1 MKRLCPE
8 GVEYYNGPVFSGHKG
23 RAATPV
29 NSQQLCQRGQGVHKL
44 QPDKDS
50 SMEAGRSA
58 QIPASVFCKSV
69 TPGLGDHTPMQVSHP
84 RVHGLHK
91 LNLMGLKKQKR
102 RTGSYVG
109 RDVGWFWEELGGRG
123 SYDKNIPYKIF
134 KGLRIFKK
142 NISESVVNDWGR
154 GWPLGQQC

>member
-1 MKRLCPE
+1 MKRLRPE

-29 NSQQLCQRGQGVHKL
+29 NSQQLCQHGQGVHEL

-69 TPGLGDHTPMQVSHP
+69 TPDLVDHTPMQVSHP

-123 SYDKNIPYKIF
+123 SYDKNILYKIF

-142 NISESVVNDWGR
+142 ILQSQLPMIGR
-154 GWPLGQQC
+154 GVGL